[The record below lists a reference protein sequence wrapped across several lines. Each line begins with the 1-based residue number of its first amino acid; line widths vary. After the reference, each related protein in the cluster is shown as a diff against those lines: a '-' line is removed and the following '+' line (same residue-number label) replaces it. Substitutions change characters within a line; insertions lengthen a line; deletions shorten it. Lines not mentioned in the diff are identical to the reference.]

1 LFQITL
7 KTRNALRKPEFNH
20 FFKFVLVYLKKIARL
35 TVAILVIGLLFSF
48 STLWYFSSDLPD
60 YKILANYKPP
70 VSSRVHS
77 GEGQLIAEYA
87 IQKRL
92 FIPYDSVPKIVIYSF
107 LSAEDKN
114 FFSHPGVDAKSITRA
129 IIKNL
134 KNIYSEK
141 RLEGASTIT
150 QQVAKNFLL
159 TSEVSI
165 KRKIKEAILAF
176 RIEKAYSK
184 ERIMELYLN
193 QIYLGEGT
201 YGIAA
206 ASLEYFDKAVNN
218 LNYEEAALLA
228 ALPKAPSKYNPY
240 KSIERAK
247 VRRNIVLKNLYDN
260 SYINKSEYE
269 KLKKKEIKTK
279 KRKIK
284 LLEEANFY
292 SEEVRRI
299 VSDTYGYDELYKGGL
314 SIRTPLN
321 SKYQIEAVEAL
332 REGLEEYDK
341 RHGWRGSVANLSDKS
356 WQNKIQKFIPD
367 KSLNWELAKVIDIS
381 DLTVKI
387 EIQNKEIGFIDFKNV
402 NWTRKKNFNEL
413 FKLNDIIYVKK
424 IKKNKWNLKQLPK
437 INGAIVAMDPYTGR
451 ILAMAGGFSYKLSEF
466 NRATQAKRQPGSA
479 FKPFVYAAALESG
492 FTPSTLVLDAPFVM
506 DQGEG
511 LKTWKPENYGKKF
524 YGPSTLRVGIEKSR
538 NLMTVR
544 VAQKV
549 GFEKISNI
557 TNSFGIYKDVPEL
570 LSVSLGAAETTLVQL
585 TNAYCTFVNGG
596 KKVTPIF
603 IDRIQDRR
611 GKTIFNS
618 DKRKCIGCKEI
629 SYLDKK
635 IPKIQENQ
643 KQIISSETA
652 YQITSMM
659 EGVVQRGTGRKLK
672 DLNLALAGKT
682 GTTNKNMDAWFLGFT
697 SKLVIGVYVGFD
709 EPKSLGRYETGAKAA
724 LPVFKKFVKSVV
736 QKDDALPF
744 KVPKNINLVIVDVET
759 GLPPNSDTKK
769 VIYESFK
776 SEDNFIVNL
785 EKLSNKDKLGFY
797 DSQDQRTILKFY

>member
-1 LFQITL
+1 
-7 KTRNALRKPEFNH
+7 
-20 FFKFVLVYLKKIARL
+20 VLVYLKKSLRLAIAIF
-35 TVAILVIGLLFSF
+35 VGGLLFAF

-70 VSSRVHS
+70 ISSRVHS
-77 GEGQLIAEYA
+77 GEGNLIAEYA
-87 IQKRL
+87 LQKRL
-92 FIPYDSVPKIVIYSF
+92 FIPYDSVPKKVVYSF

-134 KNIYSEK
+134 KNIFSDK

-176 RIEKAYSK
+176 RIERAYSK

-206 ASLEYFDKAVNN
+206 ASLEYFDKAVNE

-240 KSIERAK
+240 KSKERAK
-247 VRRNIVLKNLYDN
+247 IRRDIVLKNLYEN
-260 SYINKSEYE
+260 SYIDSAKYK
-269 KLKKKEIKTK
+269 KLKNKKIKTK

-292 SEEVRRI
+292 TEEVRRI
-299 VSDTYGYDELYKGGL
+299 INNKYGYDSLYKGGL

-321 SKYQIEAVEAL
+321 SNYQIEALKSL
-332 REGLEEYDK
+332 RKGLEEYDR
-341 RHGWRGSVANLSDKS
+341 RHGWRGPLANISKDNWK
-356 WQNKIQKFIPD
+356 NNVEEFIPD
-367 KSLNWELAKVIDIS
+367 KSLGWKLAKVIEVNK
-381 DLTVKI
+381 LNLKI
-387 EIQNKEIGFIDFKNV
+387 KLENEEVGFINFNNV
-402 NWTRKKNFNEL
+402 GWTRKKSFEE
-413 FKLNDIIYVKK
+413 FITTDDIIYVKR
-424 IKKNKWNLKQLPK
+424 IKNNKWSLKQLPK
-437 INGAIVAMDPYTGR
+437 VNGSIVVMDPYTGR
-451 ILAMAGGFSYKLSEF
+451 ILAMVGGFSYRLSEF

-479 FKPFVYAAALESG
+479 FKPFVYAAALENG
-492 FTPSTLVLDAPFVM
+492 FSPSTLVLDAPFVA

-511 LKTWKPENYGKKF
+511 LKTWKPENYGKRF

-549 GFEKISNI
+549 GFEKISEIAN
-557 TNSFGIYKDVPEL
+557 NLEIYKNIPEL
-570 LSVSLGAAETTLVQL
+570 LSVSLGSAETTLVQL

-596 KKVTPIF
+596 KKVNPIF

-611 GKTIFNS
+611 GKTIFKA
-618 DKRKCIGCKEI
+618 DERKCKGCKDI
-629 SYLDKK
+629 SYLKK
-635 IPKIQENQ
+635 EIPSIEDNR
-643 KQIISSETA
+643 KQIISPETA
-652 YQITSMM
+652 YQITSML
-659 EGVVQRGTGRKLK
+659 EGAIKRGTGRKLR
-672 DLNLALAGKT
+672 DLNLPLAGKT

-724 LPVFKKFVKSVV
+724 LPIFKRFVKKVV
-736 QKDDALPF
+736 IKKDARPF
-744 KVPKNINLVIVDVET
+744 RVPKNINLVMVDVNT
-759 GLPPNSDTKK
+759 GLPPDQNTKK
-769 VIYESFK
+769 IIYESFK
-776 SEDNFIVNL
+776 PKDNFIVNVENRFNRSTL
-785 EKLSNKDKLGFY
+785 EFY
-797 DSQDQRTILKFY
+797 DSKNHKTILRFY